1 MVAGEWKS
9 FEVKVTPMVSPSG
22 ELRGRV
28 MVLEDLT
35 QLIKAQQLAAWNEAA
50 RRIAHEI
57 KNPLTPIRL
66 AAERIRQKHRRGEPD
81 LGEALEAGVEILL
94 GEVEAMQAMVDE
106 FSRYA
111 RMPRPQPQKVDLRVL
126 VRETLRL
133 YKGLKPGVE
142 VASEVDPESGE
153 LMADPEQLRRVL
165 INLLDNAIEA
175 VDPPGEVRVS
185 ATARDGRVA
194 LHVADTGRGIPPEA
208 KEKLFLPY
216 FSTKGRGTGLGLAIV
231 HRIVADHRG
240 TIRVEDRQPRGTVF
254 TIELPVR

>member
-1 MVAGEWKS
+1 
-9 FEVKVTPMVSPSG
+9 
-22 ELRGRV
+22 